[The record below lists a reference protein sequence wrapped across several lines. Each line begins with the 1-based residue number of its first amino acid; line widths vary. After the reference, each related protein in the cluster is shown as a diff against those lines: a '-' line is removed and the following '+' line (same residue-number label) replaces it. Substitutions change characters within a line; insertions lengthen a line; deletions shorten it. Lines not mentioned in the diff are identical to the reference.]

1 MGNATPKAAFVGE
14 ELVALGTMG
23 SATPK
28 AEFGIIGD
36 TTPKEDLGVEARDD
50 LGDAGAL
57 PLGTG
62 VYMATAIP
70 LGDRDLCLA
79 ILLGK
84 WLTTKGMPI

>member
-1 MGNATPKAAFVGE
+1 MGNATPKAACVEE
-14 ELVALGTMG
+14 ELVALGPMG

-62 VYMATAIP
+62 VCMAMAIP
-70 LGDRDLCLA
+70 LGDLDLCLA
-79 ILLGK
+79 ILLG
-84 WLTTKGMPI
+84 G

>member
-1 MGNATPKAAFVGE
+1 
-14 ELVALGTMG
+14 MG

-28 AEFGIIGD
+28 AEFGILGD

-57 PLGTG
+57 PLGIG
-62 VYMATAIP
+62 VCMAMAIP
-70 LGDRDLCLA
+70 LGDLDLCLA

-84 WLTTKGMPI
+84 